1 MMINFKRASYT
12 VSRAVALAAVWLSV
26 APVFA
31 GNYAILHHPVLQLR
45 SSGESAVY
53 KSHDVTV
60 VYKNQF
66 FNETQS
72 YITETQIIDYF

>member
-1 MMINFKRASYT
+1 MMINFKRASFT

-31 GNYAILHHPVLQLR
+31 GSYSTLYHPVQQFR
-45 SSGESAVY
+45 SSGESVVY
-53 KSHDVTV
+53 QSNDVTV
-60 VYKNQF
+60 VFKSQF

-72 YITETQIIDYF
+72 HITETQVIDYF

>member
-12 VSRAVALAAVWLSV
+12 VSRATALAAVWLSV

-31 GNYAILHHPVLQLR
+31 GSYSTLYHPVQTPR
-45 SSGESAVY
+45 SSGESVVY
-53 KSHDVTV
+53 KSNDVTV

-72 YITETQIIDYF
+72 QITETQVIDYF